1 MKKCPKCGRTY
12 TDKDL
17 NFCYEDGELLS
28 YMAEDA
34 PQIGFSGRPSVTE
47 EPPPTEFLGSSR
59 VTSENPWTSH
69 QQPPAIWQQNLPEA
83 QYSAFPTRVAPNQ
96 TLALISVILGV
107 SSVTVGWCCYSG
119 IGLAPAAIVVGII
132 ALSQIKKDP
141 ERYTGRGLGLAGI
154 ITGAIYLFISLV
166 FIIIYIIALIV
177 SSAAG

>member
-28 YMAEDA
+28 YMADDA
-34 PQIGFSGRPSVTE
+34 PQGGFAGRPSATD

-59 VTSENPWTSH
+59 VTNENPWPSSS
-69 QQPPAIWQQNLPEA
+69 QPPAVWQQTQPEP
-83 QYSAFPTRVAPNQ
+83 QYAPFPTRVAPNQ
-96 TLALISVILGV
+96 TLALVSMILGV
-107 SSVTVGWCCYSG
+107 SSVTVGWCCYTG

-141 ERYTGRGLGLAGI
+141 ERYTGRGLALAGI
-154 ITGAIYLFISLV
+154 ISGAVYLFISLV
-166 FIIIYIIALIV
+166 FIIIYIIALILG
-177 SSAAG
+177 SFAG